1 MKAWKLETKIYPENE
16 RQGVWCDA
24 MQKLCL
30 PVSKISQQEGF
41 SGTLSYLVSPLGIEF
56 ALAEAGPQ
64 VISGRYPDQ
73 EEAVWL
79 AMLLQGEAELI
90 EGERHIDLVPGD
102 IVFGPTGAEA
112 TLRLATDFRQ
122 LFVKAPRIVLDPRL
136 LTPMHLKIGVLRAD
150 SGINSVFSGMLRA
163 LSEVLDQ
170 ITPEQLRPVELS
182 LTEFL
187 IASLAGES
195 DIFRLGGA
203 ASAKAAHLHRIC
215 QTIETQLGSPDL
227 TPRRIAEEHGVS
239 LRYLQNLFTLAG
251 NRFTN
256 YVRTRRLERCRADLV
271 SPLYAG
277 QSISEICYRWGFN
290 DSAHFSRTFRNQY
303 NMSPRDYRRAG
314 SRTDDPQQ

>member
-1 MKAWKLETKIYPENE
+1 MKAWKLDTDSYPESK
-16 RQGVWCDA
+16 RRDAWCEA
-24 MQKLCL
+24 MGQLCL
-30 PVSKISQQEGF
+30 PVSEISQTDGF
-41 SGTLSYLVSPLGIEF
+41 SGILSCLVSPLGIEF

-73 EEAVWL
+73 EEAIWL
-79 AMLLQGEAELI
+79 ALLLQGEAELI
-90 EGERHIDLVPGD
+90 EGERRIELAPGD

-112 TLRLATDFRQ
+112 TLKLSTNFRQ

-150 SGINSVFSGMLRA
+150 SGMNCVFSGMLRA

-170 ITPEQLRPVELS
+170 ITAEQLRPVDLS
-182 LTEFL
+182 FTEFL

-271 SPLYAG
+271 SPLYAR

-290 DSAHFSRTFRNQY
+290 DSAHFSRTFRSQY
-303 NMSPRDYRRAG
+303 NTSPRDYRRTGGRA
-314 SRTDDPQQ
+314 DDRPE